1 MPTELP
7 LNSAATS
14 GPTPAADDSDAHD
27 RELMVRIT
35 RQRDTAAL
43 EALYVRFRPRLKSF
57 LRRLTHDEALIE
69 EAYNDVMVTV
79 WRKSHQYEAR
89 SKVSSWV
96 FSIAYRA
103 CLRMV
108 KKQQKRDA
116 TFEMS
121 GDDLA
126 DYAAPEAPAD
136 TEGADALVAA
146 VKQLKPNH
154 RLVIELCYFE
164 GHQLGDIAQIVGCP
178 TNTVKTRLHHARK
191 NLRKIMETAQERLDT
206 NNALAN
212 ESSLS

>member
-7 LNSAATS
+7 QK
-14 GPTPAADDSDAHD
+14 PAVPAVDDSDAHD
-27 RELMVRIT
+27 RELMSRIT
-35 RQRDTAAL
+35 NQRDTAAL
-43 EALYVRFRPRLKSF
+43 EALYVRFKPRLTSF
-57 LRRLTHDEALIE
+57 LRRLTNDEGLLE
-69 EAYNDVMVTV
+69 ETYNDVMVTV

-121 GDDLA
+121 GDDLP
-126 DYAAPEAPAD
+126 DFAAPETPPSAD
-136 TEGADALVAA
+136 GADALVAA
-146 VKQLKPNH
+146 VKLLKPNH

-164 GHQLGDIAQIVGCP
+164 GYQLSDIAKIVGCP

-191 NLRKIMETAQERLDT
+191 KLKTIIETAHSRMDT
-206 NNALAN
+206 NNVLAN
-212 ESSLS
+212 KSTLP